1 METPATSELCRWMN
15 MNMDKS
21 APRFQAGSMS
31 LPEGAGNITGMFSCD
46 DFLEIYTE
54 TETYRVKS
62 PEAIDPGVTN
72 PNAPWVS
79 SKSSDFGSS
88 STIVARVLLQG
99 SDMVDAAAL
108 SGSGEDKGRILRQ
121 IHTCKEALL
130 ACEKVRLRVTESA
143 ESIVNNIS
151 QNGVNLEH
159 GRHVKNLPQ
168 VPNLEDDASSFLIN
182 IKRAIVSVCYLA
194 SCLLPLPK
202 RDSNLEYL
210 KKSVKRL
217 NDNRYSQLIN
227 AIDGFIPGTKHLI
240 ELRNFQEHPGD
251 RITYIENFTITSQ
264 NEVGY
269 PVWYVKGNDP
279 ESIIASMKSAI
290 EFVVSL
296 SETMLVH
303 YLFASMKSKFPY
315 YVEEIPEKDI
325 DHKKPIRYRLS
336 IDIGSIQFE

>member
-1 METPATSELCRWMN
+1 
-15 MNMDKS
+15 
-21 APRFQAGSMS
+21 MS

-62 PEAIDPGVTN
+62 PETIDPGVTN

-88 STIVARVLLQG
+88 NIIVARVLLQG
-99 SDMVDAAAL
+99 SDMVGAAAL
-108 SGSGEDKGRILRQ
+108 SGPDEDKGRILRQ
-121 IHTCKEALL
+121 LLTCKEALL

-143 ESIVNNIS
+143 ESIVNDIS

-159 GRHVKNLPQ
+159 GRHVKDLPQ

-194 SCLLPLPK
+194 SSLLPLPK
-202 RDSNLEYL
+202 RDNNLEHL
-210 KKSVKRL
+210 KKSINKL
-217 NDNRYSQLIN
+217 NDNRYSQLIE
-227 AIDGFIPGTKHLI
+227 AIDAFIPGTKHLI

-251 RITYIENFTITSQ
+251 KITYIENFTVTPK

-279 ESIIASMKSAI
+279 ESIIASMKSVI
-290 EFVVSL
+290 EFVVAF
-296 SETMLVH
+296 SESMLAH
-303 YLFASMKSKFPY
+303 YLLSSTKSKFPCN
-315 YVEEIPEKDI
+315 VEEIPEKDI

-336 IDIGSIQFE
+336 IDIGSIKFER

>member
-1 METPATSELCRWMN
+1 MSI
-15 MNMDKS
+15 NMDKS

-31 LPEGAGNITGMFSCD
+31 LPEGAGNITGMFSSE

-62 PEAIDPGVTN
+62 PETIDPGVTN

-88 STIVARVLLQG
+88 SIIVARVLLQG
-99 SDMVDAAAL
+99 SDMVDSAAL
-108 SGSGEDKGRILRQ
+108 SGSAEDKGRILRQ
-121 IHTCKEALL
+121 LHTCKEALL
-130 ACEKVRLRVTESA
+130 ACEKVRLRVTEGA
-143 ESIVNNIS
+143 EAIMNEIS

-159 GRHVKNLPQ
+159 GRHVKDLPQ

-202 RDSNLEYL
+202 RDNNLEYL
-210 KKSVKRL
+210 KKSVNKL
-217 NDNRYSQLIN
+217 NDNRYAQLIEV
-227 AIDGFIPGTKHLI
+227 IDAFTPGTKHFI

-251 RITYIENFTITSQ
+251 RITYIENFTVTPK
-264 NEVGY
+264 NEIGY

-290 EFVVSL
+290 DFVVTL
-296 SETMLVH
+296 SESMLVH
-303 YLFASMKSKFPY
+303 YLLASTKSKYPH
-315 YVEEIPEKDI
+315 YVEEIPEKDV
-325 DHKKPIRYRLS
+325 DPKKKIRYRLS
-336 IDIGSIQFE
+336 IDIGSIKFEQ

>member
-1 METPATSELCRWMN
+1 MSKD
-15 MNMDKS
+15 MDKS

-31 LPEGAGNITGMFSCD
+31 LPEGAGNITGMFSTS

-62 PEAIDPGVTN
+62 PETIDPEVTN

-88 STIVARVLLQG
+88 SIIVARVLLQG
-99 SDMVDAAAL
+99 SDMV
-108 SGSGEDKGRILRQ
+108 GSLTTEDKDRVLRQ
-121 IHTCKEALL
+121 LHTCKEALL
-130 ACEKVRLRVTESA
+130 ACEKVRLRVTEGA

-151 QNGVNLEH
+151 KNGVNLER
-159 GRHVKNLPQ
+159 GRHVKDFPQ

-182 IKRAIVSVCYLA
+182 IKRAIVCICYLA
-194 SCLLPLPK
+194 SSLLPLPK
-202 RDSNLEYL
+202 KDNNLEHL
-210 KKSVKRL
+210 KKSLKKL
-217 NDNRYSQLIN
+217 NDNRYDALIKTT
-227 AIDGFIPGTKHLI
+227 DGFILGTKHLI

-251 RITYIENFTITSQ
+251 KITYIENFTVTPK

-279 ESIIASMKSAI
+279 ESIVASMKSAI
-290 EFVVSL
+290 EFVVTL
-296 SETMLVH
+296 SESMLVH
-303 YLFASMKSKFPY
+303 YLLASTKSKFPQ

-325 DHKKPIRYRLS
+325 DPKKPIRYRLS
-336 IDIGSIQFE
+336 IDIGSIKFER